1 MINFEQFKAISIW
14 SADVQTKAVA
24 DPSSWRRRNQKK
36 QPHLSS
42 WIIKQR
48 LSNRD
53 SGTLFWKGQKEKDQ
67 SGHSWEA
74 AQPSCRLSCLK
85 CHPNSSHLLILPRGQ
100 RVVELS
106 RLTLTITSKKVS
118 GRFGGEELWSRRWQ
132 KIIESHKQT
141 LPTST
146 ENRWKLLS
154 GFFVDADGNLGDV
167 APPGK
172 ILPWG
177 LHASKSKKK
186 WKHPLLL
193 LPGKSPRKDNCNFW
207 TTIRTSRYEQSFPEG
222 ATPEQ
227 RCWADV
233 RTFKWEHHSPICT
246 VWSRLN

>member
-1 MINFEQFKAISIW
+1 MISESTYTEEIHQSAANGCQMINFEQFKAISIW
-14 SADVQTKAVA
+14 SANVQTKTLA
-24 DPSSWRRRNQKK
+24 DPSSWRRRRNQNK
-36 QPHLSS
+36 QSHLSS

-132 KIIESHKQT
+132 KIIEWHNGRCLRQ
-141 LPTST
+141 L
-146 ENRWKLLS
+146 RI
-154 GFFVDADGNLGDV
+154 DGNFFRGSLSTPMETGWRSSSRENFALG
-167 APPGK
+167 APCLQ
-172 ILPWG
+172 I
-177 LHASKSKKK
+177 KKK
-186 WKHPLLL
+186 MEA
-193 LPGKSPRKDNCNFW
+193 SPSSTARQI
-207 TTIRTSRYEQSFPEG
+207 TTQG
-222 ATPEQ
+222 
-227 RCWADV
+227 
-233 RTFKWEHHSPICT
+233 
-246 VWSRLN
+246 